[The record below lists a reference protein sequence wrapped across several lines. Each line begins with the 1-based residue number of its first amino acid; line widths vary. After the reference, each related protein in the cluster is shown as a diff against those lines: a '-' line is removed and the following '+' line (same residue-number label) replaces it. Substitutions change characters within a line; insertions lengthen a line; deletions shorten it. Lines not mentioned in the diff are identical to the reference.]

1 MKKKLLSITILAA
14 TALSATAVDKLL
26 VVGDA
31 TWGGWSLDQTA
42 VMVKT
47 GDNPEIFTYTGYLNA
62 DKEFKFLTEAQ
73 WDRPE
78 YRNASADAYISG
90 DGRLQYGGDDYKFK
104 VSESANYTVT
114 CNLTDMTIN
123 VSKAAYQALPVKH
136 NVLYLVGDATDG
148 GWDLGLGTPLAM
160 SATDPMLFEGRVSL
174 KTVGDNGRHATF
186 KIATNRYG
194 GYAEQKFYFRD
205 AASDAKVSE
214 DGTDDRQWSVD
225 SDGIYDVS
233 VNLASMTVS
242 IINTD
247 RSAMRCWYEP
257 AGASPVEHI
266 TVYYNASGDLFDYP
280 GDVYV
285 HTGAIT
291 DQRVSNSDWKYSS
304 GWCDND
310 PKYRMTRSESNPNL
324 YTLDMVPMD
333 FYGLQT
339 GDELRALAF
348 VMRNDDGSKCGRGD
362 DGSDIIVPFANGLT
376 APAAK
381 PLGGVLSWST
391 DGPVATIVTENG
403 RLMLTAYTDRVVK
416 VFSYIE
422 GSRAD
427 ERRSIS
433 VNAVAEGSFNI
444 HDAGDKVLFS
454 TGGVIAEV
462 SKADSKIRFTDNSGK
477 VILAERGGLDNSTVP
492 RRISFDGM
500 GDRAF
505 YGGGYNGK
513 RVDQNGTTLVMNNT
527 QTGGWDCTWEAP
539 HNICIPFVVS
549 TSGYGLLVDDH
560 YRHARL
566 TPSADGTEYESGSRA
581 PVSYYFIG
589 SDDGSMESVL
599 DHYTRLTGRQEL
611 PPYWALGY
619 MTSRYGYKTRG
630 EAEEVVKSIKDA
642 GLPLDAI
649 VFDLYWQ
656 GEGNSGMGNLDWYAP
671 NWPNAT
677 DMMAGFNDK
686 GVKTICITEPFFTS
700 VASEN
705 YGYLKS
711 QGWFADD
718 DVSNMWWLG
727 ADKVGLIDSSNP
739 DAMDW
744 MWQAYRNRTTEGV
757 AGWWLDLGEPE
768 SHDSDSYHLGGSVS
782 EIHNEFS
789 DLWLERVYRGF
800 KEEFPDV
807 RPFLMPR
814 AGTAGMQRH
823 SAFPWSG
830 DIRRSWDGLR
840 AQIPALLS
848 SGMSGVAYMGS
859 DISGFA
865 TEYDGHTDSWL
876 YLRWIQ
882 FATFSPMFRTHSTY
896 KPEPYHSEY
905 SDVFEHVRRFINM
918 RYSYLPY
925 TYSLTWENA
934 TKGTPLARPVNFHDK
949 EGIAPS
955 PANCTDSYLWGR
967 DIFVA
972 PILDFATGHSREI
985 TFPQGDWV
993 DLNDMS
999 KTYAGGTTVTYQGDL
1014 GTLPHFG
1021 RCGSF
1026 ITRFTQTDFDHTGNI
1041 DNTRLTV
1048 TYLRDLKNEGA
1059 VESRMFDD
1067 DHTSTTSLADNQV
1080 LMTTFTGRVTSNG
1093 HSVSVSHSGAY
1104 AGMPQEREYT
1114 IVIPGYTGNVTVT
1127 SDGGA
1132 PMAKKAVASV
1142 STGGAADSYT
1152 FENGALVIRAKIPTD
1167 ATRTFSINDIT
1178 TGAVATTTTGQTML
1192 EHSATTNTF
1201 SYTMPAESTGSIRV
1215 FSVTGTEICSYDNL
1229 RGSGAVGQLHHAPLA
1244 TGMYIASLNVNNPDG
1259 TANNKTIKMT
1269 VR

>member
-291 DQRVSNSDWKYSS
+291 DQSVSNSDWKYSS

-505 YGGGYNGK
+505 Y
-513 RVDQNGTTLVMNNT
+513 T
-527 QTGGWDCTWEAP
+527 P
-539 HNICIPFVVS
+539 H
-549 TSGYGLLVDDH
+549 GL
-560 YRHARL
+560 
-566 TPSADGTEYESGSRA
+566 SDGT
-581 PVSYYFIG
+581 
-589 SDDGSMESVL
+589 
-599 DHYTRLTGRQEL
+599 
-611 PPYWALGY
+611 
-619 MTSRYGYKTRG
+619 
-630 EAEEVVKSIKDA
+630 
-642 GLPLDAI
+642 
-649 VFDLYWQ
+649 
-656 GEGNSGMGNLDWYAP
+656 
-671 NWPNAT
+671 
-677 DMMAGFNDK
+677 
-686 GVKTICITEPFFTS
+686 
-700 VASEN
+700 
-705 YGYLKS
+705 
-711 QGWFADD
+711 
-718 DVSNMWWLG
+718 
-727 ADKVGLIDSSNP
+727 
-739 DAMDW
+739 
-744 MWQAYRNRTTEGV
+744 
-757 AGWWLDLGEPE
+757 
-768 SHDSDSYHLGGSVS
+768 
-782 EIHNEFS
+782 
-789 DLWLERVYRGF
+789 
-800 KEEFPDV
+800 
-807 RPFLMPR
+807 
-814 AGTAGMQRH
+814 
-823 SAFPWSG
+823 
-830 DIRRSWDGLR
+830 
-840 AQIPALLS
+840 
-848 SGMSGVAYMGS
+848 
-859 DISGFA
+859 
-865 TEYDGHTDSWL
+865 
-876 YLRWIQ
+876 
-882 FATFSPMFRTHSTY
+882 
-896 KPEPYHSEY
+896 
-905 SDVFEHVRRFINM
+905 
-918 RYSYLPY
+918 
-925 TYSLTWENA
+925 
-934 TKGTPLARPVNFHDK
+934 
-949 EGIAPS
+949 
-955 PANCTDSYLWGR
+955 
-967 DIFVA
+967 
-972 PILDFATGHSREI
+972 
-985 TFPQGDWV
+985 
-993 DLNDMS
+993 
-999 KTYAGGTTVTYQGDL
+999 
-1014 GTLPHFG
+1014 
-1021 RCGSF
+1021 
-1026 ITRFTQTDFDHTGNI
+1026 
-1041 DNTRLTV
+1041 
-1048 TYLRDLKNEGA
+1048 
-1059 VESRMFDD
+1059 
-1067 DHTSTTSLADNQV
+1067 
-1080 LMTTFTGRVTSNG
+1080 
-1093 HSVSVSHSGAY
+1093 
-1104 AGMPQEREYT
+1104 
-1114 IVIPGYTGNVTVT
+1114 
-1127 SDGGA
+1127 
-1132 PMAKKAVASV
+1132 
-1142 STGGAADSYT
+1142 
-1152 FENGALVIRAKIPTD
+1152 
-1167 ATRTFSINDIT
+1167 
-1178 TGAVATTTTGQTML
+1178 
-1192 EHSATTNTF
+1192 
-1201 SYTMPAESTGSIRV
+1201 
-1215 FSVTGTEICSYDNL
+1215 
-1229 RGSGAVGQLHHAPLA
+1229 
-1244 TGMYIASLNVNNPDG
+1244 
-1259 TANNKTIKMT
+1259 
-1269 VR
+1269 